1 MADQDPIDPILN
13 SQEVKEFA
21 KNVETLKDSLFGA
34 IDNAKD
40 ITVALRDGSQSTR
53 DTYMN
58 VNKTRDALE
67 DITDLYSRLGTQYI
81 SEERINTRIVKNDM
95 MRETILERIAKTS
108 NSIGESQEY
117 INDIIEHIKSNSF
130 EITTAD
136 DNILKLLVQQLD
148 TVDGLSVSYNHILS
162 KLDEENDKYADV
174 YMKTSAIKKVL
185 SSIAKIPIIGP
196 LLEFENI
203 GKKLQSS
210 IKEGYDEI
218 IKQSKRLMESPLV
231 KMLLAGYIVSK
242 LIDVSKKYVEV
253 LFEVDKGITKLS
265 NDLGMSKQAG
275 DALYATFANTS
286 KDTIFGG
293 SGLIAGLDKA
303 FYSVRNMAAASAE
316 LSESLGTNAM
326 FTDSM
331 IQGQI
336 LMTKQMKMSTE
347 EAAGIQRFSLL
358 TGKSTDTILQNAI
371 KQNNA
376 AISYRKILKEVS
388 SISAELSIRLGN
400 DPEKIAKAVVQANK
414 LGMSLEETRKIS
426 SSLLNFESS
435 IEGELESE
443 LLLGKQFNFEK
454 ARELALM
461 GKSAEAAGELLKQIG
476 GVHELEKMNV
486 IQRERVAAAIG
497 LSADE
502 LSKAAINQEVLNK
515 LGVTNNEA
523 LKEKIKILQQ
533 HNDLAGIAALQ
544 QEAAKVQGGE
554 VLLQDIAKASMAEKY
569 EETMNKLKDILGVL
583 ISHSTTLKL
592 VFMGIALVAT
602 AIATSMMM
610 AAMES
615 MIASGGITAILGGA
629 AIAATALS
637 GIGAAVAPLAIPAM
651 VDDSVTTPGGTTTK
665 MPKGTL
671 LPDKNDYT
679 YTSTNPLPT
688 GGGGDKEYQEKNLK
702 KMDEMI
708 YHFKKGLNY
717 DSFSG
722 GTAAGISRSGYA

>member
-21 KNVETLKDSLFGA
+21 KNVESFKDSLFGA

-40 ITVALRDGSQSTR
+40 ITEAFRDSSQSTR

-95 MRETILERIAKTS
+95 MRETILERIVKTS

-117 INDIIEHIKSNSF
+117 INGIIEHIKSNSF
-130 EITTAD
+130 DITTAD

-162 KLDEENDKYADV
+162 KLDEENDKYAET

-185 SSIAKIPIIGP
+185 SSIANIPVIGP

-210 IKEGYDEI
+210 IREGYDEI
-218 IKQSKRLMESPLV
+218 IKQSKKLMESPLV
-231 KMLLAGYIVSK
+231 KMLLSAVIISKLVEVSK
-242 LIDVSKKYVEV
+242 AYVDV
-253 LFEVDKGITKLS
+253 LFEVDKGITKIS

-275 DALYATFANTS
+275 DALYATFASTS
-286 KDTIFGG
+286 ADTIFGG
-293 SGLIAGLDKA
+293 EGLIAGLDKA
-303 FYSVRNMAAASAE
+303 FYSVRNMAAASGE

-326 FTDSM
+326 FTDKM

-336 LMTKQMKMSTE
+336 LMTKQMNMTSE
-347 EAAGIQRFSLL
+347 EAAGIQRLSLL
-358 TGKSTDTILQNAI
+358 TGKSADGILQTSI

-388 SISAELSIRLGN
+388 SISAELSMRYAN
-400 DPEKIAKAVVQANK
+400 DPEAIAKAVVQANK

-426 SSLLNFESS
+426 NSLLNFETS

-461 GKSAEAAGELLKQIG
+461 GKSSEAAGELLKQIG
-476 GVHELEKMNV
+476 GINALEKMNV
-486 IQRERVAAAIG
+486 IQRDRVANAIG

-515 LGVTNNEA
+515 LGLENQDA
-523 LKEKIKILQQ
+523 LKERMRILQQ
-533 HNDLAGIAALQ
+533 NNDLAGIAALQ
-544 QEAAKVQGGE
+544 AEAAKVQGGE
-554 VLLQDIAKASMAEKY
+554 VLLQDIAKANMAQKY

-583 ISHSTTLKL
+583 ISHSTALKV

-610 AAMES
+610 AAMAS

-629 AIAATALS
+629 AIGATALS
-637 GIGAAVAPLAIPAM
+637 GIGAAVAPFAIPAM
-651 VDDSVTTPGGTTTK
+651 VDDSVTAPGGQTVS
-665 MPKGTL
+665 MPKGSL
-671 LPDKNDYT
+671 LPDKNDYV

-688 GGGGDKEYQEKNLK
+688 GNGGGDNLVASK
-702 KMDEMI
+702 IDELI
-708 YHFKKGLNY
+708 GHVKKGGNVY
-717 DSFSG
+717 IDSTRS
-722 GTAAGISRSGYA
+722 GTAYGMSYNSYA

>member
-117 INDIIEHIKSNSF
+117 INGIIEHIKSNSF

-162 KLDEENDKYADV
+162 KLDEENDKYADI

-185 SSIAKIPIIGP
+185 SSIEKIPIIGP

-583 ISHSTTLKL
+583 LSHSTALKL
-592 VFMGIALVAT
+592 AFMGIALVAT

-610 AAMES
+610 AAMAS

-629 AIAATALS
+629 AIGATALS
-637 GIGAAVAPLAIPAM
+637 GIGAAVAPFAIPAM

>member
-21 KNVETLKDSLFGA
+21 KNVESLKDSLFGA

-40 ITVALRDGSQSTR
+40 ITEAFRDSSQSTR

-95 MRETILERIAKTS
+95 MRETILERIVKTS

-117 INDIIEHIKSNSF
+117 INGIIEHIKSNSF
-130 EITTAD
+130 DITTAD

-162 KLDEENDKYADV
+162 KLDEENDKYAET

-185 SSIAKIPIIGP
+185 SSIANIPVIGP

-210 IKEGYDEI
+210 IREGYDEI
-218 IKQSKRLMESPLV
+218 IKQSKKLMESPLV
-231 KMLLAGYIVSK
+231 KMLLSAVIISKLVEVSK
-242 LIDVSKKYVEV
+242 AYVDV
-253 LFEVDKGITKLS
+253 LFEVDKGITKIS

-275 DALYATFANTS
+275 DALYATFASTS
-286 KDTIFGG
+286 ADTIFGG
-293 SGLIAGLDKA
+293 EGLIAGLDKA
-303 FYSVRNMAAASAE
+303 FYSVRNMAAASGE

-326 FTDSM
+326 FTDKM

-336 LMTKQMKMSTE
+336 LMTKQMNMTSE
-347 EAAGIQRFSLL
+347 EAAGIQRLSLL
-358 TGKSTDTILQNAI
+358 TGKSADGILQTSI

-388 SISAELSIRLGN
+388 SISAELSMRYAN
-400 DPEKIAKAVVQANK
+400 DPEAIAKAVVQANK

-426 SSLLNFESS
+426 NSLLNFETS

-461 GKSAEAAGELLKQIG
+461 GKSSEAAGELLKQIG
-476 GVHELEKMNV
+476 GINALEKMNV
-486 IQRERVAAAIG
+486 IQRDRVANAIG

-515 LGVTNNEA
+515 LGLENQDA
-523 LKEKIKILQQ
+523 LKERMRILQQ
-533 HNDLAGIAALQ
+533 NNDLAGIAALQ
-544 QEAAKVQGGE
+544 AEAAKVQGGE
-554 VLLQDIAKASMAEKY
+554 VLLQDIAKANMAQKY

-583 ISHSTTLKL
+583 ISHSTALKV

-615 MIASGGITAILGGA
+615 MILSGGITAILGGA
-629 AIAATALS
+629 AIGATALS
-637 GIGAAVAPLAIPAM
+637 GIGAAVAPFAVTA
-651 VDDSVTTPGGTTTK
+651 VADSVTAPGGQTVS
-665 MPKGTL
+665 MPKGSL
-671 LPDKNDYT
+671 LPDKNDYV

-688 GGGGDKEYQEKNLK
+688 GNGGGDNLVASK
-702 KMDEMI
+702 IDELI
-708 YHFKKGLNY
+708 GHVKKGGNVY
-717 DSFSG
+717 IDSTRS
-722 GTAAGISRSGYA
+722 GTAYGMSYNSYA